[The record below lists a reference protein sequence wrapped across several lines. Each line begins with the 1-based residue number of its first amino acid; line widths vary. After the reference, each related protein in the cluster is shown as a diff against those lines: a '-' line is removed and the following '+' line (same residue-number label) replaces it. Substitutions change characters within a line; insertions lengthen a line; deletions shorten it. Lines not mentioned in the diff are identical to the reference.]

1 MGSFRKYLDKIYH
14 NELRLKFLL
23 ESITKKTEKKKYAEA
38 DFFAELFHSMT
49 STTKKTSPN

>member
-23 ESITKKTEKKKYAEA
+23 ESITKKTEKKKNMLKQT
-38 DFFAELFHSMT
+38 FFAELFHSMT
-49 STTKKTSPN
+49 STTK